1 MVEVFP
7 RLLPGLWVTIKVSF
21 ISLFFAFFI
30 GLSFGAINSV
40 FSKFNP
46 FNLVTRSYVWFVL
59 CTPIIIQIYA
69 AYLLLPKAGIH
80 LDVFWVGVIVLTFNS
95 AGYQTETSRAS
106 ISSIPK
112 GQYEA
117 AKTLGMNF
125 FNTMFFIILPQAIK
139 RMLPATANEAS
150 HLIKASAIL
159 SVIALSE
166 LHKSAINLQGNS
178 YKFIELLA
186 LQAILYLPLVLGTS
200 YIASYLQRNKDDS
213 SNINLAK

>member
-1 MVEVFP
+1 MAEVFP

-30 GLSFGAINSV
+30 GLFFGAINSV

>member
-1 MVEVFP
+1 MAEVFP

-30 GLSFGAINSV
+30 GLFFGAINSV

-46 FNLVTRSYVWFVL
+46 FNLITRSYVWFVL

>member
-30 GLSFGAINSV
+30 GLFFGTINSV

-46 FNLVTRSYVWFVL
+46 FNLVTRFYVWFVL

-200 YIASYLQRNKDDS
+200 YIASCLQRNKDDS

>member
-1 MVEVFP
+1 MAEVFP

-30 GLSFGAINSV
+30 GLFFGAINSV

-46 FNLVTRSYVWFVL
+46 FNLVTRFYVWFVL

>member
-1 MVEVFP
+1 MAEVFP

-30 GLSFGAINSV
+30 GLFFGAINSV

-213 SNINLAK
+213 LNINLAK

>member
-7 RLLPGLWVTIKVSF
+7 RLLPALWVTIKVSF

-30 GLSFGAINSV
+30 GLFFGTINSV
-40 FSKFNP
+40 FSKLNP
-46 FNLVTRSYVWFVL
+46 FNLITRSYVWFVL

-69 AYLLLPKAGIH
+69 AYLLLPKVGIQ
-80 LDVFWVGVIVLTFNS
+80 LDVFWVGVIALTFNS
-95 AGYQTETSRAS
+95 AGYQTEISRAS

-117 AKTLGMNF
+117 SKTLGMNF
-125 FNTMFFIILPQAIK
+125 FTTMFFIILPQAIK

-186 LQAILYLPLVLGTS
+186 LQAILYLPLILGTS
-200 YIASYLQRNKDDS
+200 SIASYLQRNKDDS
-213 SNINLAK
+213 SNINLVK